1 MLTAKKMKKIPS
13 EKSWNQL
20 NATNYEYYC
29 VDYHRKTNGHLTWHW
44 ANTPESVLFESGFLN
59 DFRALRL
66 KRKQVFESEGKHYN
80 LMVEYGLD
88 GFSFDQV
95 SYHGVQCKLWDSS
108 LTLNSSHLDTFF
120 SAMERLTEKNEL
132 SKAYLYYTCKL
143 NPTLKMEMDVGDLV
157 IRNKLSFD
165 EEKKNEFLNEMTD
178 LDVKPEDKNEISFEL
193 FDYQQR
199 GVEALRDDWR
209 GVKLLNLPCGT
220 GKTVIFNHHVTER
233 RYKNIFILSP
243 LKVHVRQNLE
253 RMKRFLPDYQTLL
266 LDSDRGGSTDIDD
279 LVSALGKRSIIS
291 STFDSAENV
300 MKQLFQIANEENDE
314 EDEES
319 EEGSMISNESRYE
332 TQYDLSD
339 TILIVDEAHNMIMKD
354 ELIKIVKSFPKVL
367 LVTAT
372 PPKCMEEIME
382 CEVVYQYPFRQAI
395 EEKHICDYQ
404 IYIPLLVMNEM
415 TEKSEVLIEKPVE
428 CVDLDDDLTKKCLY
442 LINGMLQTGS
452 RRCIAYLDSME
463 ECAQFENVFTEV
475 MNCYHCLP
483 FGIRTITAEVGERER
498 SLILNEFQRKS
509 HDDEIK
515 IICSIRI
522 LNEGVDIPI
531 CDSVFIANVGEYAS
545 DITMVQRMCR
555 ANRLVKGNPQKI
567 SNCFLW
573 TTDTNKIVGSLS
585 LLKENDL
592 EFHKKIRVMNGDY
605 EKQGDKKRIKLVA
618 DKTQHTIDFVK
629 VKCMRLEEIWE
640 LKQSILFKFCEENGR
655 IPKQDESMDGYNI
668 GQWFQDIK
676 KNISSNTN
684 SLYVKLSVNEH
695 VKNSMDKCLVHR
707 EKHNGT
713 KRVEFDESKD
723 LVFKYCDEFGKAPY
737 RDEIYENVKIG
748 QFMRYM
754 KRKIPS
760 KDHEYYKSLST
771 HPLVKESLDKNFV
784 IQSSNKGKTTIVFE
798 GGKNILMEFCAE
810 YGRVPTETEKY
821 KDFYLGKWLHCQK
834 KMIYK
839 VTDQKYKELAV
850 NPLIKKSLDIN
861 LGIIDPWEE
870 RKLILFEFCDVNKR
884 IPKTDEEYKG
894 YKVQSWLKEQKSRMN
909 TIDCDIYR
917 KLSENEY
924 VKKSLDKCLET
935 KNKLKTNK

>member
-1 MLTAKKMKKIPS
+1 MLTTKKMKKIPV
-13 EKSWNQL
+13 EKTWNQL

-29 VDYHRKTNGHLTWHW
+29 VNYHRENLGHLTWHW
-44 ANTPESVLFESGFLN
+44 GSTPESVLFESGFLN

-165 EEKKNEFLNEMTD
+165 EEKKNEFLNEMKD
-178 LDVKPEDKNEISFEL
+178 LDVKPEDKDEISFEL

-199 GVEALRDDWR
+199 GVEALRNDWR

-279 LVSALGKRSIIS
+279 LVSALDTHSIIS

-300 MKQLFQIANEENDE
+300 MKQLFEMEEKE
-314 EDEES
+314 EDESEMS
-319 EEGSMISNESRYE
+319 EEGSMISNESRYT

-382 CEVVYQYPFRQAI
+382 CEVVYQYPFRKAI

-442 LINGMLQTGS
+442 LINGILQTGS
-452 RRCIAYLDSME
+452 RRCIAYLDSMD
-463 ECAQFENVFTEV
+463 ECAEFENVFTEV
-475 MNCYHCLP
+475 MNRYHCLP

-555 ANRLVKGNPQKI
+555 ANRLLKGNPQKI

-605 EKQGDKKRIKLVA
+605 EKQGDKKRIKMVA
-618 DKTQHTIDFVK
+618 EKTEETINFVK
-629 VKCMRLEEIWE
+629 VKCMKLNEIWE
-640 LKQSILFKFCEENGR
+640 MKKQLLFKFCEENGR
-655 IPKQDESMDGYNI
+655 LPRQKEKINGMSLGD
-668 GQWFQDIK
+668 WFQDAKRLIHSDK
-676 KNISSNTN
+676 E
-684 SLYVKLSVNEH
+684 SLYSKFCENEIL
-695 VKNSMDKCLVHR
+695 KNSIDRCLEFR
-707 EKHNGT
+707 EKNKDMIHLD
-713 KRVEFDESKD
+713 FDRKKE
-723 LVFKYCDEFGKAPY
+723 LLFKYCDEYKKVPMKGT
-737 RDEIYENVKIG
+737 IYNDINIGGFIISIKKKMKTKDCDSYKILSGNELVKTSLDMYLIG
-748 QFMRYM
+748 Q
-754 KRKIPS
+754 
-760 KDHEYYKSLST
+760 
-771 HPLVKESLDKNFV
+771 
-784 IQSSNKGKTTIVFE
+784 
-798 GGKNILMEFCAE
+798 
-810 YGRVPTETEKY
+810 EK
-821 KDFYLGKWLHCQK
+821 K
-834 KMIYK
+834 K
-839 VTDQKYKELAV
+839 
-850 NPLIKKSLDIN
+850 
-861 LGIIDPWEE
+861 
-870 RKLILFEFCDVNKR
+870 ILF
-884 IPKTDEEYKG
+884 
-894 YKVQSWLKEQKSRMN
+894 L
-909 TIDCDIYR
+909 
-917 KLSENEY
+917 
-924 VKKSLDKCLET
+924 
-935 KNKLKTNK
+935 